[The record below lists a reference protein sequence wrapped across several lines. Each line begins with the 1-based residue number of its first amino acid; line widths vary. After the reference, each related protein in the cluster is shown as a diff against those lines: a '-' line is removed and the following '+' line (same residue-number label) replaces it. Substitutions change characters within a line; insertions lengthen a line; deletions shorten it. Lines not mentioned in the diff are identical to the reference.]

1 MADNNL
7 IGVTMN
13 VIGKV
18 INVSPNSNINMADAT
33 KRIISQMESSFSGQ
47 DDNGIT
53 FSTNVNLSVANSMND
68 IAKSDHVFALADID
82 SPLGGTVQ
90 GVANSLGG
98 KVAFVNADYFTGPLD
113 TNIGNVGPRVAAH
126 EFGHL
131 AGLDHSSGLMG
142 KYLGGILWMSSTKM
156 NNECFHLI
164 LGYTTFWK
172 NNVGNKLNSIFEI
185 GTMSTTTQTFKWT
198 GIFNLK

>member
-1 MADNNL
+1 M
-7 IGVTMN
+7 
-13 VIGKV
+13 
-18 INVSPNSNINMADAT
+18 
-33 KRIISQMESSFSGQ
+33 
-47 DDNGIT
+47 
-53 FSTNVNLSVANSMND
+53 
-68 IAKSDHVFALADID
+68 
-82 SPLGGTVQ
+82 Q

-156 NNECFHLI
+156 NNEQLQLI
-164 LGYTTFWK
+164 HSNYRKDLLNQGDNWEYVRYSSPSAGGVIIKKK
-172 NNVGNKLNSIFEI
+172 N
-185 GTMSTTTQTFKWT
+185 
-198 GIFNLK
+198 

>member
-1 MADNNL
+1 
-7 IGVTMN
+7 MN

-98 KVAFVNADYFTGPLD
+98 KVTFVNADYFTGPLD

-131 AGLDHSSGLMG
+131 AGLDHSSGLTG
-142 KYLGGILWMSSTKM
+142 KYPGGILWMSCTKM
-156 NNECFHLI
+156 NNEQLQLI
-164 LGYTTFWK
+164 HSNYRKDLLNQGDNWEYVSYSSPSAGGVIIKKK
-172 NNVGNKLNSIFEI
+172 N
-185 GTMSTTTQTFKWT
+185 
-198 GIFNLK
+198 

>member
-1 MADNNL
+1 MSHPILTSIWLMQLKELFLKWNLPLADK
-7 IGVTMN
+7 M
-13 VIGKV
+13 
-18 INVSPNSNINMADAT
+18 
-33 KRIISQMESSFSGQ
+33 
-47 DDNGIT
+47 NGIT

-156 NNECFHLI
+156 NNEQLQLI
-164 LGYTTFWK
+164 HSNYRKDLLNQGDNWEYVRYSSPSAGGVIIKKKTNRGLGIARTY
-172 NNVGNKLNSIFEI
+172 VEY
-185 GTMSTTTQTFKWT
+185 Q
-198 GIFNLK
+198 

>member
-1 MADNNL
+1 MNKNGGYNL

-142 KYLGGILWMSSTKM
+142 KYPGGILWMSCTKM
-156 NNECFHLI
+156 NNEQLQLI
-164 LGYTTFWK
+164 HSNYRKDL
-172 NNVGNKLNSIFEI
+172 LNQGDNWEYVRYSSPSAGGVIIKKE
-185 GTMSTTTQTFKWT
+185 
-198 GIFNLK
+198 N